1 MIESIKKLHTSF
13 GSVLNNFL
21 KDIVCEDESCTQ
33 CNCDLQSYESH
44 QVFWRNIELTDDLN
58 VPKLTSFRKA
68 LLDQLEK
75 EILKY
80 FPDIDLKN
88 FDIFLPE
95 NFRRNRLQVDL
106 FAELQWVLSEI
117 SGYGKQ
123 EIANLAEFFGFEKVQ
138 LLQEWAK
145 FLQLVYSNKAIWS
158 SIYNQPP
165 AIFWSTILCEFKEIP
180 ILTQKLIETVL
191 VLPIGKLI

>member
-1 MIESIKKLHTSF
+1 M
-13 GSVLNNFL
+13 
-21 KDIVCEDESCTQ
+21 
-33 CNCDLQSYESH
+33 
-44 QVFWRNIELTDDLN
+44 
-58 VPKLTSFRKA
+58 A
-68 LLDQLEK
+68 
-75 EILKY
+75 
-80 FPDIDLKN
+80 
-88 FDIFLPE
+88 
-95 NFRRNRLQVDL
+95 
-106 FAELQWVLSEI
+106 LSEI

-145 FLQLVYSNKAIWS
+145 FLQLVYSNQEIWS

-165 AIFWSTILCEFKEIP
+165 AIFWSTMLREFKEIP